1 MVETF
6 VNVDSQPSLLRIE
19 TSKDLD
25 TLQIPSFCK
34 ILKEVTQDDNYASST
49 IAKIGWKMPEED
61 KKLIQAALNQMA
73 VDKQAS
79 GLQRKKNLTLDVK
92 GSNKGTPI
100 SSANVTP
107 TGSPR
112 AVKDSLSKPPSPKMT
127 RNASMSIETSPGK
140 MLDSPKNRKN

>member
-6 VNVDSQPSLLRIE
+6 VSADSQPSLLRIE
-19 TSKDLD
+19 TSKGLD
-25 TLQIPSFCK
+25 TLLIPSFCK

-61 KKLIQAALNQMA
+61 KKLIQAALNQIA
-73 VDKQAS
+73 IEKQAS
-79 GLQRKKNLTLDVK
+79 GLKKKLSLGVT

-112 AVKDSLSKPPSPKMT
+112 AMKEKELAAARHPSL
-127 RNASMSIETSPGK
+127 NIEASPGK
-140 MLDSPKNRKN
+140 ILDSPRNDKN